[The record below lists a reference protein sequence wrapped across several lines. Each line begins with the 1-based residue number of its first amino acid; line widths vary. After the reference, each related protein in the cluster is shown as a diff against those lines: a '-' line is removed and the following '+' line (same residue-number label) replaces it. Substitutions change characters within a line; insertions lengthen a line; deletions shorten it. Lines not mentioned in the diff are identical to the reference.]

1 MLHRHPKWGDW
12 SLVGGHVEQGE
23 EDDWLKT
30 ASREAEEELAPL
42 TLGGD
47 FTVEPLPVELR
58 WGPCPSR
65 SAGGMPTEYRARYFV
80 LRFLKD
86 PREILDVLPE
96 SEFRL
101 VPIDEVESDEGV
113 GHPVRVFLAQPE
125 DIETVA
131 VSPTEAAV
139 PRMRRTIADPTAPK
153 SAIRKRS
160 GMNQRG
166 FIGVRGMPQ
175 SFGGRPWGASAA
187 ARSGVSGGGASGVG
201 PRAMLR
207 GLLRSASSLR
217 AWSGRHQGIGIGSPR
232 KVMKGGGGFEYVTP
246 RVFVQK
252 TSAAV

>member
-1 MLHRHPKWGDW
+1 MRHSDIAYVLIRLRSEGKDCFMLHRHPKWGDW

-101 VPIDEVESDEGV
+101 IPIDEVESDEGV

-139 PRMRRTIADPTAPK
+139 PRMRRTVADPTAPK

-166 FIGVRGMPQ
+166 SSGYGVCR
-175 SFGGRPWGASAA
+175 SLSAGARAE
-187 ARSGVSGGGASGVG
+187 ARARQRD
-201 PRAMLR
+201 RA
-207 GLLRSASSLR
+207 
-217 AWSGRHQGIGIGSPR
+217 
-232 KVMKGGGGFEYVTP
+232 
-246 RVFVQK
+246 
-252 TSAAV
+252 